1 MDLAQIRRL
10 VIIALFSDDALLE
23 QLVLKGGNAVSL
35 VYGLGHRASLDIDV
49 SIDGDFENVDDTK
62 GRIFQ
67 SLRRHFGSVGWGV
80 FDERF
85 DRRPAESGNE
95 QSKWGGYFAEFKLI
109 EKKRYEELG
118 GGLEDWRRNA
128 IVIGPSQQRIFRV
141 ELSKHEF
148 CAGKT
153 EVEMDDYAVYVY
165 TPEMIAIE
173 KLRAICQ
180 QMPEYEK
187 RGRKTARARD
197 FYDIHTLVTKV
208 GIDLSLP
215 ENRDLCLNIFA
226 AKDVPVNLIPKI
238 SEVREFHRPD
248 WPAVEASVTG
258 ALESF
263 DYYFDFVV
271 GQTLLL
277 KPLWVI

>member
-118 GGLEDWRRNA
+118 GGLEDLRLNA

-153 EVEMDDYAVYVY
+153 DVEMDDYAVYVY

-180 QMPEYEK
+180 QMPE
-187 RGRKTARARD
+187 
-197 FYDIHTLVTKV
+197 
-208 GIDLSLP
+208 
-215 ENRDLCLNIFA
+215 
-226 AKDVPVNLIPKI
+226 
-238 SEVREFHRPD
+238 
-248 WPAVEASVTG
+248 
-258 ALESF
+258 
-263 DYYFDFVV
+263 
-271 GQTLLL
+271 
-277 KPLWVI
+277 